1 VAATCPKKRQLQ
13 SVEHED
19 QEGGD
24 EEMFCMTEWQT
35 VTRTHRGPVQASNT
49 VGDYIG
55 AAMKSSAARD
65 LCSCRGS
72 GAGSCLPTDELA
84 HAKPSEQG
92 CMIPVRNRFEGLFRE
107 DETAYMKDDMKDTE
121 GSDNKTDFNKNEP
134 QITDDVDALY
144 DEDRNLI
151 NGFVQ
156 NFDLIHACGVC
167 KDGGQ
172 DEGDEDGDMNLF
184 EYEEDMLLPV
194 EDDEVILEIT
204 ADTGAVDNVT
214 NPKELP
220 GFPIAESYGSR
231 NGKHFL
237 GAGAERIRNEGE
249 VKLSMVPLDGGQRL
263 GSTFQAA
270 DITRTLMSIS
280 KVCDSAPDT
289 KVTFDSHKGVVTR
302 KGRSIATF
310 QRKGGLYVM
319 RVKVKKPT
327 ANVESH
333 PASKDATTRDRPRD
347 DGPAAGFPRQG
358 LKR

>member
-1 VAATCPKKRQLQ
+1 
-13 SVEHED
+13 
-19 QEGGD
+19 
-24 EEMFCMTEWQT
+24 M
-35 VTRTHRGPVQASNT
+35 
-49 VGDYIG
+49 
-55 AAMKSSAARD
+55 D
-65 LCSCRGS
+65 LC
-72 GAGSCLPTDELA
+72 
-84 HAKPSEQG
+84 
-92 CMIPVRNRFEGLFRE
+92 RFF
-107 DETAYMKDDMKDTE
+107 
-121 GSDNKTDFNKNEP
+121 F
-134 QITDDVDALY
+134 
-144 DEDRNLI
+144 LI
-151 NGFVQ
+151 N
-156 NFDLIHACGVC
+156 ACGVC
-167 KDGGQ
+167 QDGRH
-172 DEGDEDGDMNLF
+172 DESCENGDVNLF

-220 GFPIAESYGSR
+220 GFPISESYGSR

-289 KVTFDSHKGVVTR
+289 KVTFDSQKGVVTR

-327 ANVESH
+327 TDTQSH
-333 PASKDATTRDRPRD
+333 PTSRNATTNDRSRD

>member
-1 VAATCPKKRQLQ
+1 
-13 SVEHED
+13 
-19 QEGGD
+19 
-24 EEMFCMTEWQT
+24 
-35 VTRTHRGPVQASNT
+35 
-49 VGDYIG
+49 
-55 AAMKSSAARD
+55 
-65 LCSCRGS
+65 
-72 GAGSCLPTDELA
+72 
-84 HAKPSEQG
+84 
-92 CMIPVRNRFEGLFRE
+92 
-107 DETAYMKDDMKDTE
+107 
-121 GSDNKTDFNKNEP
+121 
-134 QITDDVDALY
+134 
-144 DEDRNLI
+144 
-151 NGFVQ
+151 
-156 NFDLIHACGVC
+156 
-167 KDGGQ
+167 
-172 DEGDEDGDMNLF
+172 
-184 EYEEDMLLPV
+184 MLLPV

-220 GFPIAESYGSR
+220 GFPISESYGSR

-249 VKLSMVPLDGGQRL
+249 VKLSMEPVDGGQRL

-289 KVTFDSHKGVVTR
+289 KVTFDSRKGVVTR

-319 RVKVKKPT
+319 RVKVKKPKT
-327 ANVESH
+327 STESQ
-333 PASKDATTRDRPRD
+333 PVGKDAATRDRPRD